1 MTDTPVIIAQVGR
14 PFGVAGWVFLQSF
27 TDPVARLFEYEP
39 WLIQMPGDATW
50 QPVEVETWRSQQ
62 NGFVAKLKG
71 CDDRTMA
78 QSYTGARI
86 AVIRNILP
94 TLEEASFYWQDLE
107 GLEVVT
113 ENGQA
118 LGTVLYMHNQGASD
132 LMVIANKQK
141 KMHLPFVLGQVV
153 KAVELKE
160 RRIVVDWDMSLN
172 QALSSAANDND

>member
-27 TDPVARLFEYEP
+27 TDPITRLFDYGP
-39 WLIQMPGDATW
+39 WLIQMPGHEAW
-50 QPVEVETWRSQQ
+50 QALEVETWRSQQ
-62 NGFVAKLKG
+62 NGLVAKLKG

-86 AVIRNILP
+86 AVIRDILP
-94 TLEEASFYWQDLE
+94 TLEESSFYWQDLE

-113 ENGQA
+113 EGGQS

-132 LMVIANKQK
+132 VMVIENKEK
-141 KMHLPFVLGQVV
+141 KMHMPFVLGQVV
-153 KAVELKE
+153 KAVELDE
-160 RRIVVDWDMSLN
+160 QRIVVDWDMTLN
-172 QALSSAANDND
+172 QVVSAANDDD